1 MSIIDSIGGRFLS
14 AIKNTCI
21 LLTWLAGIIL
31 IISAYCGYFDP
42 KDSSKLAI
50 IGMIF
55 PIALAINIAILFLWI
70 IARKISMIILGIIFL
85 GACFNQIN
93 TFSPFNMPDSDVTS
107 PEGTFKVLTYNVMN
121 FNDNDSLKDS
131 LENRTLR
138 YILDKD
144 ADIVLLQEGSA
155 KIKMDKNEKIKS
167 LMPELKK
174 KYPYRERR
182 LKDLVILSKHPY
194 QIDNENITSE
204 RPLTSTAY
212 RLEIDGK
219 TLYIINVHLESLHF
233 NESDKALY
241 RSTTDFSKITD
252 NLSEKTVKDVK
263 NTLLSKLSVSFKK
276 RATQAEDIKK
286 YINNLNR
293 HIDGENV
300 IICGDFNDTPS
311 SYSYLTIKGD
321 DMKDAYEECA
331 LGPTITFHASR
342 FYFRIDHVLYKG
354 NFEAIDIERGDQKSS
369 DHYPLLTTFKW
380 K

>member
-21 LLTWLAGIIL
+21 LLTGLAGIIL

-55 PIALAINIAILFLWI
+55 PIALAINIAILLLWI
-70 IARKISMIILGIIFL
+70 IARKFSMIILGIIFL

-93 TFSPFNMPDSDVTS
+93 AFSPFNMPNSDVTS
-107 PEGTFKVLTYNVMN
+107 PDGTFKVLTYNVMN
-121 FNDNDSLKDS
+121 FNDNDLSKDS

-155 KIKMDKNEKIKS
+155 KIKMDKNDKIKS

-194 QIDNENITSE
+194 QIDNENITS
-204 RPLTSTAY
+204 
-212 RLEIDGK
+212 
-219 TLYIINVHLESLHF
+219 
-233 NESDKALY
+233 
-241 RSTTDFSKITD
+241 
-252 NLSEKTVKDVK
+252 
-263 NTLLSKLSVSFKK
+263 
-276 RATQAEDIKK
+276 
-286 YINNLNR
+286 
-293 HIDGENV
+293 
-300 IICGDFNDTPS
+300 
-311 SYSYLTIKGD
+311 
-321 DMKDAYEECA
+321 
-331 LGPTITFHASR
+331 
-342 FYFRIDHVLYKG
+342 
-354 NFEAIDIERGDQKSS
+354 
-369 DHYPLLTTFKW
+369 
-380 K
+380 

>member
-1 MSIIDSIGGRFLS
+1 MSIIESIGGRFLS

-31 IISAYCGYFDP
+31 ITSAYCGYFDP

-55 PIALAINIAILFLWI
+55 PIALITNIGILLLWI
-70 IARKISMIILGIIFL
+70 IARKLSMIILVIIFL
-85 GACFNQIN
+85 GACFKPIS
-93 TFSPFNMPDSDVTS
+93 TFSPFNMPNSEVTS

-121 FNDNDSLKDS
+121 FNDNDPTKDS
-131 LENRTLR
+131 LENRSLR
-138 YILDKD
+138 YILEKD

-182 LKDLVILSKHPY
+182 LKDLVILSKYPY
-194 QIDNENITSE
+194 QIDNEKITSE
-204 RPLTSTAY
+204 QPRTSTAY
-212 RLEIDGK
+212 RIKINDK

-241 RSTTDFSKITD
+241 RSTTDLSKITD

-263 NTLLSKLSVSFKK
+263 NTLLSKLSASFKK
-276 RATQAEDIKK
+276 RAAQAEDIKK

-293 HIDGENV
+293 FTYGDNV
-300 IICGDFNDTPS
+300 IVCGDFNDTPS

-354 NFEAIDIERGDQKSS
+354 DFEAIDIERGDQKSS